1 MCSSLDPEHMRELE
15 IKKALTSHLLK
26 EVAADGS
33 FLEELRLHGG
43 EVRADLV
50 LIEQMHCFEIKSEAD
65 SLARLINQ
73 GSRYARVFDHVTL
86 VMAERHV
93 SKAMEL
99 LPPWWGAMVL
109 APGGTFYQLRPARM
123 NVRQSADSLASVLTK
138 EEALAI
144 LEDAGQ
150 TKGWRSKSLYLI
162 QRHIASTMPLEDI
175 KRCIRDA
182 LLQRANRTSM
192 MH

>member
-1 MCSSLDPEHMRELE
+1 MRELE
-15 IKKALTSHLLK
+15 IKKALTHHLVK
-26 EVAADGS
+26 EVSANGHS

-65 SLARLINQ
+65 SLTRLVNQ

-99 LPPWWGAMVL
+99 LPPWWGAMVFE
-109 APGGTFYQLRPARM
+109 PSTGTFRQLRPARL

-144 LEDAGQ
+144 LDDSGQ
-150 TKGWRSKSLYLI
+150 MRGWRSKSLYVI
-162 QRHIASTMPLEDI
+162 QRHIANTMPLEEI
-175 KRCIRDA
+175 KRHIRDA
-182 LLQRANRTSM
+182 LLHRANKAPAV
-192 MH
+192 H

>member
-1 MCSSLDPEHMRELE
+1 MRELE
-15 IKKALTSHLLK
+15 IKKALTGHLLK
-26 EVAADGS
+26 EAAADGHS

-65 SLARLINQ
+65 SLTRLIGQ

-93 SKAMEL
+93 TKAMEL

-109 APGGTFYQLRPARM
+109 NPTTGTFLQLRSARL

-144 LEDAGQ
+144 LEDSGQ
-150 TKGWRSKSLYLI
+150 MRGWRSKSLYII
-162 QRHIASTMPLEDI
+162 QRHIADTMPLEHI
-175 KRCIRDA
+175 KRHIRDA
-182 LLQRANRTSM
+182 LLHRANKALTV
-192 MH
+192 H